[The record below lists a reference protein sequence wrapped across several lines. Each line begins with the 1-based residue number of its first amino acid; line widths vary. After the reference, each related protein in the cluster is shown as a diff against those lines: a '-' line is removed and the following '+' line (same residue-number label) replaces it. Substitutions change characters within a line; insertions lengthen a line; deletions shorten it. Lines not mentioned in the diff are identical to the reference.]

1 VTQTAGVVCERCHWT
16 LAPGE
21 VMCSRCGADAPGSTA
36 DSGRRMSIRDKL
48 TQTLETQLLGT
59 IRTVVAG
66 EYDILGRLGKGGMC
80 AVYLAQDLQL
90 NRRVAIK
97 VVLPELVSEF
107 GIAQRRLKREART
120 AASLSHPNIIPVY
133 AVREV
138 NDLVFFVM
146 KHIEGRT
153 LSSAIKERGA
163 LPVPTAVSIFR
174 QLASGLEYAHRR
186 GVIHRDIKPANIM
199 LDCEGW
205 AVLTDFGIAKVSDG
219 QEITATGAAIGTPC
233 YMSPEQCS
241 GVTATMASDQY
252 SLGIVA
258 YEMLT
263 GNPPFLGD
271 SVAAVIT
278 KHLFET
284 APPLDEVVPDCPR
297 QVSEV
302 IERMLA
308 KNPDDRWPSMTEA
321 VEALGAESA
330 DEAETG
336 RASLIDLAISAPGAS
351 GELEYSTPRSPLAI
365 KTSGRRRTPGVRRR
379 SKLRRWITQRSTVA
393 LGVAAASLILSLAV
407 VWSSRSTESSIPAP
421 SLVEQQQ
428 AELLQPN
435 GETPA
440 AQSDQALA
448 IADTQS
454 ATTAA
459 TAPRQNPAVPDRS
472 ADTQVAHPVQAPAQV
487 PAAPAPPRDGEV
499 QLGTRGVAAVLY
511 VNGEPRGVIEWLQWW
526 SIPAGTVTL
535 SIQKDGCTPWDSTV
549 VVRPGTRTTIGYR
562 TPSCPL

>member
-1 VTQTAGVVCERCHWT
+1 MTHSVAVTCERCQWV

-21 VMCSRCGADAPGSTA
+21 VMCSRCGADAPGGIA

-66 EYDILGRLGKGGMC
+66 EYEILGRLGKGGMC

-146 KHIEGRT
+146 KHIEGCP
-153 LSSAIKERGA
+153 LGSAIKERGA
-163 LPVPTAVSIFR
+163 LPVAAAVSVFR

-199 LDCEGW
+199 LDREGW

-284 APPLDEVVPDCPR
+284 PRPLEEMVPDCPPK
-297 QVSEV
+297 VSDV
-302 IERMLA
+302 VARMLV
-308 KNPDDRWPSMTEA
+308 KNPDERWPSMTDA
-321 VEALGAESA
+321 VEALGAQPAQEV
-330 DEAETG
+330 EVG
-336 RASLIDLAISAPGAS
+336 RVHLIELAGSSLGSS
-351 GELEYSTPRSPLAI
+351 GEIEYSTPRSPLSLES
-365 KTSGRRRTPGVRRR
+365 SGQRCTPPVRRR
-379 SKLRRWITQRSTVA
+379 SKLRHLIAQRGKAA
-393 LGVAAASLILSLAV
+393 LGVAVVSLIVSLLV
-407 VWSSRSTESSIPAP
+407 VWVSRDNSSVPFP
-421 SLVEQQQ
+421 SLVDEQQQ
-428 AELLQPN
+428 AELLRRN
-435 GETPA
+435 GET
-440 AQSDQALA
+440 
-448 IADTQS
+448 
-454 ATTAA
+454 
-459 TAPRQNPAVPDRS
+459 
-472 ADTQVAHPVQAPAQV
+472 
-487 PAAPAPPRDGEV
+487 
-499 QLGTRGVAAVLY
+499 
-511 VNGEPRGVIEWLQWW
+511 
-526 SIPAGTVTL
+526 
-535 SIQKDGCTPWDSTV
+535 
-549 VVRPGTRTTIGYR
+549 
-562 TPSCPL
+562 

>member
-1 VTQTAGVVCERCHWT
+1 
-16 LAPGE
+16 
-21 VMCSRCGADAPGSTA
+21 MCSRCGADAPGRIW
-36 DSGRRMSIRDKL
+36 DSGRRMSIRDRL

-59 IRTVVAG
+59 IRTAIAG
-66 EYDILGRLGKGGMC
+66 EYEILGRLGKGGMC

-133 AVREV
+133 AVRDV
-138 NDLVFFVM
+138 CDLVFFVM
-146 KHIEGRT
+146 KHIEGCS

-163 LPVPTAVSIFR
+163 LPVHTAVSIFR
-174 QLASGLEYAHRR
+174 QLAGGLEYAHRR

-199 LDCEGW
+199 LDREGW
-205 AVLTDFGIAKVSDG
+205 AVLTDFGIAKVVDG

-241 GVTATMASDQY
+241 GVTATTASDQY
-252 SLGIVA
+252 SLGVVA

-278 KHLFET
+278 KHLFESP
-284 APPLDEVVPDCPR
+284 PPLEDVAPDCPPE
-297 QVSEV
+297 VSEV
-302 IERMLA
+302 VERMLV
-308 KNPDDRWPSMTEA
+308 KNPDERWPTMTDA
-321 VEALGAESA
+321 VEALGVEPAL
-330 DEAETG
+330 EAEAG
-336 RASLIDLAISAPGAS
+336 RASLIELAGLCDT
-351 GELEYSTPRSPLAI
+351 GEVEYSTPRSPLAV
-365 KTSGRRRTPGVRRR
+365 KTSGRGRPPGVRRR

-407 VWSSRSTESSIPAP
+407 VWSSRSTDASIPFP
-421 SLVEQQQ
+421 SLVEQQ
-428 AELLQPN
+428 AELIQPS
-435 GETPA
+435 GETPT

-454 ATTAA
+454 ATAAA
-459 TAPRQNPAVPDRS
+459 TTPVQDRAVPDRS
-472 ADTQVAHPVQAPAQV
+472 TDTQVTRSVQAPAQV

-535 SIQKDGCTPWDSTV
+535 SIRADGCTPWDSTV
-549 VVRPGTRTTIGYR
+549 AVRPGTRTRIGYR
-562 TPSCPL
+562 TPNCPR